1 MKYILIAALALSSVW
16 IQAQEGA
23 KEAKETLK
31 KASDKIKAY
40 ENALIQFEYLFE
52 NKRAKPPVSQNEKGE
67 ILISKNNYFLT
78 FMGTEQLFD
87 GKKTYNILREDQ
99 EVQVFDA
106 DEDDE
111 SLTPAK
117 ILDLYQSGYSYS
129 SGGTQTLAGK
139 VYKVIILTP
148 KASAEIDY
156 IEVYVSKTTNDL
168 HSIKQVN
175 RDGSSTKFTLVS
187 LKPNQNQLAKK
198 LIFNKKD
205 FPGFRIVE

>member
-99 EVQVFDA
+99 EVQVFEA

-111 SLTPAK
+111 GLTPAK

-129 SGGTQTLAGK
+129 SGGTQTLSGK